1 MIPLPDLSTY
11 QPFSED
17 QIGRLIRSGV
27 GALTISKAMP
37 MLVARGLVAHDG
49 RFEDNADGQPFI
61 VLPEAEDVVF
71 WNPRSGELASWN
83 GRAFA
88 LGEDAISNPGTY
100 SFDCN
105 LNLWP
110 DPLMWLRARC
120 DGCVILDW
128 RRAWSRL
135 QDAPR
140 IAVHERLLVTYRR
153 HMKPPRGPE
162 TFVLTDSLAVAA

>member
-1 MIPLPDLSTY
+1 MIDLSHY
-11 QPFSED
+11 PPMKPAH
-17 QIGRLIRSGV
+17 IAWLRANGV
-27 GALTISKAMP
+27 CVEGIAAAMP
-37 MLVARGLVAHDG
+37 IRVACGFAAHDG
-49 RFEDNADGQPFI
+49 RFEDQPTGKTFL
-61 VLPEAEDVVF
+61 VFAEPEDAIF
-71 WNPRSGELASWN
+71 WQPRSGEIATMD

-88 LGEDAISNPGTY
+88 LGEDAITNPATY

-110 DPLMWLRARC
+110 DPLDWLRAGC
-120 DGCVILDW
+120 DGCVVLDW

-140 IAVHERLLVTYRR
+140 IAVHERLLVPYRR

-162 TFVLTDSLAVAA
+162 TFVLTDKLAVAA